1 MRPPPNPQNIH
12 VVLNPKAGG
21 DVRETLGLGL
31 DVFLDMPFTEI
42 RHLSFSPSRLLHY
55 FCFII
60 LGLKGTLHDN
70 NDKVVALEGEEG
82 GAISTKI
89 EAGRTYLYHVEGD
102 ESSFTSSLVDPEAMR
117 ELGSNISSTSE
128 GHDMD
133 FRTRLIERDGSGIF
147 SGTFPDYCHGQHI
160 IAHSKIDNPRN
171 GFLDLPNIH
180 LSISKRN
187 VFIFKTPNCYLH
199 CEDIPLAMP
208 NHDVYPG
215 SMAPLDCRFTMM
227 LVVDSPGLKSL
238 HIESPSDAMFA
249 EPSANDLPSG
259 LLLDYFNAAVLLKN
273 YLKGNETL
281 NSYPFPRPPAVPVV
295 CQQTFIPR
303 SDNRKS
309 LNHTLPPPGTKHQLE
324 QNPDEY
330 IDAMVLGFWKM
341 SGNAQK
347 RHEKEQQEHTEWINN
362 WISASET
369 AV

>member
-21 DVRETLGLGL
+21 DV
-31 DVFLDMPFTEI
+31 FLDMPFAEI

-55 FCFII
+55 FCFIV

-70 NDKVVALEGEEG
+70 DDKVVALEGEEG

-102 ESSFTSSLVDPEAMR
+102 ESSFTSSLVDPEAVR
-117 ELGSNISSTSE
+117 ELGSNVSSTSE
-128 GHDMD
+128 GHDTA

-160 IAHSKIDNPRN
+160 IAHSKGADWLNLIIENRTPYDNDNMSGFDRVNDPRN
-171 GFLDLPNIH
+171 GFLDSPNIH

-199 CEDIPLAMP
+199 REDIPLAAP
-208 NHDVYPG
+208 NHDIYPG
-215 SMAPLDCRFTMM
+215 SMAPLDSRFTMM
-227 LVVDSPGLKSL
+227 LAVDSPGPKSL

-281 NSYPFPRPPAVPVV
+281 NSSPFPRPPAVPVV

-309 LNHTLPPPGTKHQLE
+309 LNHTPPPPGTK
-324 QNPDEY
+324 
-330 IDAMVLGFWKM
+330 
-341 SGNAQK
+341 
-347 RHEKEQQEHTEWINN
+347 
-362 WISASET
+362 
-369 AV
+369 